1 MSTLAATLARA
12 WRAPIGLVV
21 SSRVPRKTFAV
32 PRRAAFR
39 VLASATDADAPRPKS
54 GKKPVPPPHFL
65 KPPDPPPSVDAWQNM
80 VLLMDKPKDWTS
92 FDVVGK
98 TRSMSRKF
106 GSKKVGHCGTLD
118 PMATGLLILCVG
130 KATKLVE
137 SFTGMDK
144 CYTGTMRL
152 GETTPSQDAA
162 TEPDETFPWE
172 HITDEDLA
180 EGAAAMTGEIAQIPP
195 MYSAIK
201 VKGERLYKAARR
213 GETVERKPRHCVIRA
228 FEVTRD
234 PHDARL
240 VHFRVDCSKGTY
252 VRTLAHDLG
261 RRLGSGAH
269 LTALR
274 RESIGEYD
282 VRDAWTVDAL
292 FEACG
297 PMLEEHLAKQ
307 EANGHG
313 NGGGGG
319 GKNAKA
325 DDAFAALP
333 GYETTIRTV
342 REGASDA
349 ATVAA
354 EDVVTV
360 HATGTVEQTMKTFW
374 STKDD
379 GQQPFTYQAGV
390 GGVIAG
396 WDQGCLG
403 MRVGEVRKLR
413 IPADEGYGQ
422 DGFPAWGIPPG
433 GTLLFEIEV
442 LSVEGK

>member
-180 EGAAAMTGEIAQIPP
+180 EGAAAMTGEITQIPP

-333 GYETTIRTV
+333 GTRRRFVRFARVRRT
-342 REGASDA
+342 RRPWPRRMS
-349 ATVAA
+349 
-354 EDVVTV
+354 
-360 HATGTVEQTMKTFW
+360 
-374 STKDD
+374 
-379 GQQPFTYQAGV
+379 
-390 GGVIAG
+390 
-396 WDQGCLG
+396 
-403 MRVGEVRKLR
+403 
-413 IPADEGYGQ
+413 
-422 DGFPAWGIPPG
+422 
-433 GTLLFEIEV
+433 
-442 LSVEGK
+442 